1 MPRQAFKHYQNL
13 LLRRAVLGMLVI
25 GVVASLATLA
35 PFYQQI
41 QGYITDL
48 NHAYADA
55 QAQAIRA
62 EVTRYHDI
70 SQQVSSRSE
79 IRSQLEGYMRGEK
92 SLADV
97 RAYTQPRLSD
107 AGRVTEELI
116 AIVRIDLEGET
127 IAEQFFAEVNGV
139 GEIISEQFRNI
150 SHEDIGFIL
159 LGEQRNLSPDHLIL
173 SVPSAITAQN
183 GDIIGTDLLF
193 FSAKSIAK
201 IATDMN
207 RFGDNMALHFVNL
220 NGEQSFHLTYRNG
233 ANQQLKVV
241 VNSTSELPFNQNVLT
256 SGVSTVTGN
265 NGTGIHSLFVMPI
278 ADTHGDADWRMVVSV
293 PRYELYHSLYTTVF
307 WVLGVI
313 LIAIALGTFAVRRT
327 ISPILSELT
336 RSADQLVIKNQQ
348 LKLAGQ
354 VFENTHEAIVIT
366 DAELNILQV
375 NRAFAHLLDVNVHEL
390 QGKNLKTLMVMD
402 KISQQ
407 LERRIIRTLTTNDV
421 WQGELWYRSADG
433 RAIPALQTISTIR
446 DSSSAVTQL
455 IHIFNDITEQK
466 DSENRIKRKV
476 ITDGLTGLANREG
489 LLQALELT
497 VAKAKQDEA
506 ELALLFMDLD
516 KFKPVNDTHGHQVG
530 DILLKL
536 VAQRL
541 LGLVRK
547 NDMVARLGGDEF
559 VILLQGKDV
568 ENRAIELAASLV
580 TKLQQPF
587 RLNDLLIEVGASV
600 GVALY
605 PRHAENYKDLL
616 NHADLAMYQAKQNGR
631 SRFCVAEK

>member
-13 LLRRAVLGMLVI
+13 LLRRAVIGMLVI

-35 PFYQQI
+35 PFYHQI
-41 QGYITDL
+41 QTYITDL

-55 QAQAIRA
+55 QAQAISA
-62 EVTRYHDI
+62 EVRRYQDI
-70 SQQVSSRSE
+70 GQQVSSRSE
-79 IRSQLEGYMRGEK
+79 IRVQLEAYIQEQR
-92 SLADV
+92 SLDEIQAF
-97 RAYTQPRLSD
+97 TQPRLAD
-107 AGRVTEELI
+107 AGKASADLI
-116 AIVRIDLEGET
+116 ALVRFGRD
-127 IAEQFFAEVNGV
+127 
-139 GEIISEQFRNI
+139 GEIVAEHYFTSSEKLGDQFNEQLLRV
-150 SHEDIGFIL
+150 SREHLDFIFL
-159 LGEQRNLSPDHLIL
+159 HTGQQLSPEQLLI
-173 SVPSAITAQN
+173 SVPSIIEASS
-183 GDIIGTDLLF
+183 GEGIGTDLLF
-193 FSAKSIAK
+193 FSAESLAK
-201 IATDMN
+201 VAAEMN
-207 RFGDNMALHFVNL
+207 RFGEHMALYFVNSGQTH
-220 NGEQSFHLTYRNG
+220 NFHLAYVNREGQRND
-233 ANQQLKVV
+233 VI
-241 VNSTSELPFNQNVLT
+241 VNRDSELPFDRQILR
-256 SGVSTVTGN
+256 SGVSSSVINWGSEE
-265 NGTGIHSLFVMPI
+265 HSLFVVPL
-278 ADTHGDADWRMVVSV
+278 ADESWKMVVSV
-293 PRYELYHSLYTTVF
+293 PSYELYRSLYQSVLAVF
-307 WVLGVI
+307 AAI
-313 LIAIALGTFAVRRT
+313 LIAIILGTFAVRRT
-327 ISPILSELT
+327 ISPILNELT

-375 NRAFAHLLDVNVHEL
+375 NRAFAHLLDVSVHAL
-390 QGKNLKTLMVMD
+390 VNQNLKKLMVMD

-421 WQGELWYRSADG
+421 WQGELWYRASDG

-446 DSSSAVTQL
+446 DANNKVTQL

-489 LLQALELT
+489 LLQTLEAA
-497 VAKAKQDEA
+497 VAKAKADEV
-506 ELALLFMDLD
+506 ELALIFMDLD
-516 KFKPVNDTHGHQVG
+516 NFKPVNDSHGHQVG

-559 VILLQGKDV
+559 VIVLQGKDV
-568 ENRAIELAASLV
+568 ESRALELAAALV

-587 RLNDLLIEVGASV
+587 RLNDILVTVGASV

-616 NHADLAMYQAKQNGR
+616 NHADLAMYQAKQTGR
-631 SRFCVAEK
+631 NRYCVAEK